1 MGYNSVPIQD
11 DATGRRARWIVELN
25 AYSFIITHKKGTAH
39 QNADAMSRMPEDV
52 THPVGMVNTRSSTT
66 QPNQEATVPK
76 SSNSMADKAPEN
88 FILANHHAD
97 LQYHQQHDKDIRSLI
112 KYIKEVRHP
121 TVREVR
127 RQSPRLRRLLWQLP
141 RFVLENDLLYRRRQD
156 NSGSSSL
163 QVVVPESLIPQ
174 VLQEIHGNPSSGHF
188 GVQRTLHRAESMCFW
203 PFMHK
208 DITDYCRTCPA
219 CESIRSPSPKHQAP
233 LQSIKTDHPLQM
245 VFADIAELP
254 TSRSGYH
261 YILVVV
267 DHFSIH
273 QYLRHARPDRPD
285 CGWTLIRGI
294 HQRAWSS

>member
-1 MGYNSVPIQD
+1 M
-11 DATGRRARWIVELN
+11 
-25 AYSFIITHKKGTAH
+25 
-39 QNADAMSRMPEDV
+39 
-52 THPVGMVNTRSSTT
+52 
-66 QPNQEATVPK
+66 
-76 SSNSMADKAPEN
+76 
-88 FILANHHAD
+88 
-97 LQYHQQHDKDIRSLI
+97 
-112 KYIKEVRHP
+112 
-121 TVREVR
+121 REVQ

-141 RFVLENDLLYRRRQD
+141 RLVLENDLLYRRRQD

-163 QVVVPESLIPQ
+163 QLVVPESLIPQ

-219 CESIRSPSPKHQAP
+219 CESIRSPSPKHPAP

-261 YILVVV
+261 YIVVVV
-267 DHFSIH
+267 DHFSINTPMFTPCETRP
-273 QYLRHARPDRPD
+273 LRLWLDTYSKNTSKSMEFPESLHTDQGRQFESRLVQDLCKRL
-285 CGWTLIRGI
+285 GIRKS
-294 HQRAWSS
+294 RSS